1 MMSLKEDI
9 NFSLWCD
16 FIEREFLEKQ
26 FQSLIGDKKIQG
38 ATINQAIFE
47 SSISNSVAYRQ
58 QLDMLQANGPKKIY
72 EELAL
77 TDIKRASELLYPLHD
92 ENVEDGFIS
101 IEVDPLLCDDE
112 AGTIEEGIRLYQT
125 IGTDNVMIKVPATQ
139 AGYGAMKALT
149 SQGIHVNA
157 TLVFSPEQAIL
168 CTRAL
173 NEGIKISDKKPQA
186 VVSIF
191 VSRFDRL
198 CDEELESKGLPQSR
212 LGIINAVKCYHEINK
227 FNNKNIRTLFASTGV
242 KSNDLDS
249 SYYVDELLYP
259 HSVNTAPLLT
269 IEDWVSAG
277 KKVPATVISEDECD
291 EFFAQLTVK
300 NINIEKVYETLLTNG
315 LDSFKNSFKDL
326 LGKLISKTH

>member
-1 MMSLKEDI
+1 I
-9 NFSLWCD
+9 
-16 FIEREFLEKQ
+16 
-26 FQSLIGDKKIQG
+26 
-38 ATINQAIFE
+38 AA
-47 SSISNSVAYRQ
+47 
-58 QLDMLQANGPKKIY
+58 
-72 EELAL
+72 
-77 TDIKRASELLYPLHD
+77 
-92 ENVEDGFIS
+92 
-101 IEVDPLLCDDE
+101 
-112 AGTIEEGIRLYQT
+112 
-125 IGTDNVMIKVPATQ
+125 DNVMIKVPATK

-157 TLVFSPEQAIL
+157 TLIFSPQQAIS

-173 NEGIKISDKKPQA
+173 DEGIKLSDKKPQA

-198 CDEELESKGLPQSR
+198 CDEELESKGLPKAR

-227 FNNKNIRTLFASTGV
+227 FKNKNIRTLFASTGV

-259 HSVNTAPLLT
+259 NSVNTAPLLT
-269 IEDWVSAG
+269 IEDWVSGGA
-277 KKVPATVISEDECD
+277 KTPATVLSEDECD
-291 EFFAQLTVK
+291 AFFAQLQAKDVD
-300 NINIEKVYETLLTNG
+300 IEKVYETLLTNG